1 MLLTS
6 SNIAAKYQPVPLSL
20 FILVVFFVCIAY
32 NGLLLSIKCLSLA
45 VNSKPEQCL
54 PNLYLNPL
62 RRLKANRRYTAAR
75 PQPDSPNLV
84 ALQLQLQLQLHQLLS
99 SATVLAPSTSISR
112 KARPQLSSK
121 LSKSTR

>member
-84 ALQLQLQLQLHQLLS
+84 ALQLQLQQQLS
-99 SATVLAPSTSISR
+99 SATVLASSISISR